1 MMILSVLF
9 CTEICLL
16 FRLRCTTQNPNW
28 TRKLW
33 KKWEKSPN
41 QAWIIF
47 RSTSCREKSN
57 YTPTNPKDNSDDIK
71 DFFLPYKFLR
81 CRSVK
86 TAQKTQQQK
95 NLFACSSS
103 SGRYLTLMSF
113 YFPSSSFR
121 IRSSPPINHPLP
133 DKREKTLFSQVFL
146 ISSAAHKAQSLRAHY
161 THLFFFTGKSYVAGC
176 VSVP

>member
-1 MMILSVLF
+1 MLSLPPLF
-9 CTEICLL
+9 FLRNCKWKVINDDTLCTEICLL

-71 DFFLPYKFLR
+71 DFSPYKFLR
-81 CRSVK
+81 YRSVK
-86 TAQKTQQQK
+86 TAQKPQQKK
-95 NLFACSSS
+95 NLFCLLFIIGKIS
-103 SGRYLTLMSF
+103 YLNVVLFSF
-113 YFPSSSFR
+113 FFFSDQKFTSNK
-121 IRSSPPINHPLP
+121 SPPP
-133 DKREKTLFSQVFL
+133 R
-146 ISSAAHKAQSLRAHY
+146 
-161 THLFFFTGKSYVAGC
+161 
-176 VSVP
+176 

>member
-1 MMILSVLF
+1 MMILSALRSACSSGYDVLHKTLIGRES
-9 CTEICLL
+9 CG
-16 FRLRCTTQNPNW
+16 
-28 TRKLW
+28 

-47 RSTSCREKSN
+47 RSTLCREKSN

-71 DFFLPYKFLR
+71 DFSPYKFLR
-81 CRSVK
+81 YRSVK
-86 TAQKTQQQK
+86 TAQKPQQKK

-133 DKREKTLFSQVFL
+133 DKGGKNPFFSSLFDIFGS
-146 ISSAAHKAQSLRAHY
+146 AQSSVTQSKH
-161 THLFFFTGKSYVAGC
+161 TIHTFFFTGKSYGAVC
-176 VSVP
+176 VSVSVP